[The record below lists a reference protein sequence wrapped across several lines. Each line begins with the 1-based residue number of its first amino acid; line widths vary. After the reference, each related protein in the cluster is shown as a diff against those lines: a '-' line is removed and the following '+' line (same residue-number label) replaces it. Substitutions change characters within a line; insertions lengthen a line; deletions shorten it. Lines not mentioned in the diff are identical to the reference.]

1 MKRCIFF
8 GDKPSRKKGCDKNEY
23 DKQIQKKKI
32 VVIFKFR
39 ISCLNPH
46 NDSKLALKVTFKKG
60 ITEPVFRAEND
71 YSVTIIGVD
80 THEIIKEQ
88 STNLFGRYFTVI
100 GKEEKVEIRI
110 NDKSE
115 TLYIGIPEKIK

>member
-8 GDKPSRKKGCDKNEY
+8 GKKPNNKIECDE
-23 DKQIQKKKI
+23 QIQKKKI
-32 VVIFKFR
+32 KVIFKFR

-46 NDSKLALKVTFKKG
+46 NDSKLAVKVTFKEG
-60 ITEPVFRAEND
+60 ITEPVFRAENG

-100 GKEEKVEIRI
+100 GEEEKVEIRI

-115 TLYIGIPEKIK
+115 ALYIGIPEKIK